1 MWFLFGGSGLG
12 SVSKRNANMKKL
24 LTALVAVGF
33 VVGCGGDSTGVKAS
47 TEKTTKVSTPDGTN
61 KTTEKVTT
69 EKSTTTDK
77 DKK

>member
-1 MWFLFGGSGLG
+1 
-12 SVSKRNANMKKL
+12 MKKL

-33 VVGCGGDSTGVKAS
+33 VVGCGGDSTGAK
-47 TEKTTKVSTPDGTN
+47 EKT
-61 KTTEKVTT
+61 TT